1 MFSYIFIYSTYGR
14 HERNFHQNSSFPRYK
29 KHITSLEQKFHA
41 DSKNGLKK
49 VHTILE
55 GPKFRFFLIEVS
67 PEMTIQTFKIVYM

>member
-1 MFSYIFIYSTYGR
+1 MGGTKEIFLKIHYFLFLKS
-14 HERNFHQNSSFPRYK
+14 P
-29 KHITSLEQKFHA
+29 LEQKIHA